1 MKRIIACL
9 ALLALCVSPLAAVA
23 KKTPPVAAGMPSCKG
38 SDPVVW
44 VNTKSMVYHL
54 QGDSY
59 YGKTK
64 AGKYACQSDA
74 VAMGAH
80 ASGSKVKGGT
90 APDAMATSSPML
102 HGKRMPKP
110 EPTAT
115 P

>member
-1 MKRIIACL
+1 MKRILACL
-9 ALLALCVSPLAAVA
+9 ALLALFAAPLAAEA
-23 KKTPPVAAGMPSCKG
+23 KKTPHAAAGMPACKTG
-38 SDPVVW
+38 DPVVW
-44 VNTKSMVYHL
+44 VNTKSLVYHL

-80 ASGSKVKGGT
+80 ASGAKATGGT
-90 APDAMATSSPML
+90 APEAMATSSPR